1 VVDDQAVNRTVLEQ
15 SFASWGMRTESADG
29 APAAMA
35 AMRSAAGR
43 GEPFDAAIL
52 DMQMPGT
59 DGLELTRSIQ
69 AEPDLRTTRLV
80 LLTSS
85 GQRGEA
91 RSAREAGI
99 MGYLTKPVRQSQ
111 LFDCL
116 ATVMGMPRQASAAL
130 VTRHSLLD
138 RARAGGARVLLAED
152 NAVNQKVAVLLL
164 EKLGYRVD
172 VVHDGAEAVAAVA
185 LVPYAA
191 VLMDCQMPVMDGY
204 DATRA
209 IRRDEG
215 SERHTPIIAMTA
227 SALAADEL
235 RSRESGMD
243 DHVSKPVK
251 LDDLRRTLARWIP
264 AEAEIGSPDVGAEHA
279 AVQEPVGPTA

>member
-1 VVDDQAVNRTVLEQ
+1 
-15 SFASWGMRTESADG
+15 
-29 APAAMA
+29 
-35 AMRSAAGR
+35 
-43 GEPFDAAIL
+43 
-52 DMQMPGT
+52 
-59 DGLELTRSIQ
+59 
-69 AEPDLRTTRLV
+69 
-80 LLTSS
+80 
-85 GQRGEA
+85 
-91 RSAREAGI
+91 

-116 ATVMGMPRQASAAL
+116 ATVMGMPRQTSAAL

-172 VVHDGAEAVAAVA
+172 VVHDGSEAVAAVG

-215 SERHTPIIAMTA
+215 TERHTPIIAMTA

-264 AEAEIGSPDVGAEHA
+264 AEGALGASDGGAEPA
-279 AVQEPVGPTA
+279 AVQEPVRPTA